1 MGATLAGETGA
12 AMIERK
18 SKDLIEHKATAPGP
32 LHAQPSTTGE
42 WALGL
47 ASRLLAG
54 AFIVGA
60 GVGAIA
66 LAANAPRL
74 VRAAR
79 PTLRQGLK
87 RGLEAYHAVRSAAAE
102 LADDVEDLLAEVQA
116 ELKQAAP
123 PDASGPGGNAKQA

>member
-1 MGATLAGETGA
+1 
-12 AMIERK
+12 
-18 SKDLIEHKATAPGP
+18 LIEHNAVG
-32 LHAQPSTTGE
+32 GE
-42 WALGL
+42 PTYAGGRIRGEQALGL

-54 AFIVGA
+54 AFIIGA
-60 GVGAIA
+60 GAGAIA

-74 VRAAR
+74 LRAAR

-116 ELKQAAP
+116 ELKQTAP
-123 PDASGPGGNAKQA
+123 RGESEPSANAKQA